1 MEILNIVLNSE
12 AVNTIIQVVVLA
24 LAGYCARKL
33 KTYLNTKTKLKL
45 AKNAV
50 LAVEQTCKEIHGEE
64 KLNEALKRFAILLQG
79 KGIKANPEE
88 MKCLLESV
96 VGEFNDV
103 FFKEQYELEE
113 EEEDEIS
120 SEIEVEE

>member
-96 VGEFNDV
+96 VGEFNGV
-103 FFKEQYELEE
+103 FFQD
-113 EEEDEIS
+113 DES
-120 SEIEVEE
+120 DYVDSENEIEE